1 MDHSETHRSAP
12 REFTP
17 RSYPP
22 FPVGNERCVQLETFS
37 LAKLG
42 SGNESEQA
50 RLLEVC
56 KTRGFFYLNF
66 EDTHAQSLSAEAE
79 EIGRLAE
86 QVFKL
91 PHEEKVKYAFGS
103 SSTTIFGY
111 DDKTLLPT

>member
-1 MDHSETHRSAP
+1 VEAEIYIQSRISSKTYRTQPNEYTFDHG
-12 REFTP
+12 
-17 RSYPP
+17 P
-22 FPVGNERCVQLETFS
+22 FRNTQKC
-37 LAKLG
+37 AKRVYT
-42 SGNESEQA
+42 S
-50 RLLEVC
+50 
-56 KTRGFFYLNF
+56 FYLNF